1 MKHYAVTIT
10 KFINRAVKLIDI
22 PVDRANSKAEAE
34 KIALSEFFESNNIR
48 GLKKLLYRASSIFT
62 EHLETNISNLYNAEE
77 VKKLLED

>member
-10 KFINRAVKLIDI
+10 KFINRAVELAEV
-22 PVDRANSKAEAE
+22 PVNKANNKTEAE
-34 KIALSEFFESNNIR
+34 KIDLAEFFERNNIR

-62 EHLETNISNLYNAEE
+62 EHLEANISNLYNAEE

>member
-10 KFINRAVKLIDI
+10 KFINRAVELVEI
-22 PVDRANSKAEAE
+22 PVNKASNKTEAE
-34 KIALSEFFESNNIR
+34 KIALAEFFERNNIR

-62 EHLETNISNLYNAEE
+62 EHLEANISNLYNAEE

>member
-22 PVDRANSKAEAE
+22 SVDRANSKAEAE
-34 KIALSEFFESNNIR
+34 KIALSEFFENNNIR
-48 GLKKLLYRASSIFT
+48 GLKKLLYRASSILT
-62 EHLETNISNLYNAEE
+62 EHLEANISNLYNAEE